1 MYSFLKLFFCSVLA
15 FSSLASPLRAAL
27 PLGLEA
33 YQDSHI
39 QSLGAVLRHR
49 IERDPFN
56 IVATAL
62 FALAI
67 LHTFCVGYFQRKAHH
82 LEESHKSKL
91 KSKGLEEAKR
101 VCFKAQ
107 VFHFLGE
114 VEAIFGIWVLPLLV
128 LIVYNKGFGAMVHYF
143 ETLNFTEPFFVVIIM
158 AIASTRPILYLAESV
173 LSQVVRLGQG
183 TVLAWW
189 FVILTLGPI
198 LGSFITE
205 PAAMTLSALLLSR
218 KFYQLNPSGVLK
230 YASLGLLFVNISV
243 GGTLTP
249 FAAPPILMV
258 AAKWGFTLKFTFFSM
273 GIHACFG
280 ILAANTLFAWLFRK
294 EFKALEAKNQAMEA
308 SQSQESIPLWVVG
321 VHLLFLGWTVMFLH
335 TPGLYV
341 GGFLFFLGFMQAT
354 SHYQEGLSL
363 RGPLLV
369 GFFLAGLVVH
379 GGLQQ
384 WWIEP
389 VLSRLGETT
398 LYFGAMA
405 LTAFNDNAAIT
416 YLASLVPSFQN
427 NLDLQ
432 VAVVEGAVTGG
443 GLTVIANAPNPA
455 GQSILSKYFPEGV
468 SPLKLFLGALGPT
481 AVMVVFFRYI

>member
-1 MYSFLKLFFCSVLA
+1 MSSFLKFFFCSIVGL
-15 FSSLASPLRAAL
+15 FSLYSPLKASV
-27 PLGLEA
+27 PLGLEV
-33 YQDSHI
+33 YQDSTI
-39 QSLGAVLRHR
+39 QSLGAVLLHR
-49 IERDPFN
+49 IENDPFN
-56 IVATAL
+56 ALATAL

-67 LHTFCVGYFQRKAHH
+67 LHTFCVSYFQKKAHDLQERH
-82 LEESHKSKL
+82 TAKL
-91 KSKGLEEAKR
+91 KQKGLESTVS
-101 VCFKAQ
+101 VCFRAQ
-107 VFHFLGE
+107 ALHFLGE

-128 LIVYNKGFGAMVHYF
+128 FMASHKGFGAMVHYF
-143 ETLNFTEPFFVVIIM
+143 EGLNFTEPFFVVIIM
-158 AIASTRPILYLAESV
+158 AIASTRPVLYLAESI
-173 LSQVVRLGQG
+173 LSQIVRLAKG

-205 PAAMTLSALLLSR
+205 PAAMTLSALMLAR
-218 KFYQLNPSGVLK
+218 KFYQLTPSNLLK
-230 YASLGLLFVNISV
+230 YATLGLLFVNVSV

-258 AAKWGFTLKFTFFSM
+258 AAKWGFSLKFTFFNI
-273 GIHACFG
+273 GLHACLG
-280 ILAANTLFAWLFRK
+280 ILAANTLFALLFRK
-294 EFKALEAKNQAMEA
+294 EFKALEAKNQGLEA
-308 SQSQESIPLWVVG
+308 KPDPIPLWVVA
-321 VHLLFLGWTVMFLH
+321 VHVFFLGWTVLFLH

-354 SHYQEGLSL
+354 GQYQEQLSL

-455 GQSILSKYFPEGV
+455 GQSILSRYFPEGV
-468 SPLKLFLGALGPT
+468 SPLKLFLAALVPT
-481 AVMVVFFRYI
+481 AVMVVFFRCI

>member
-1 MYSFLKLFFCSVLA
+1 MSYFSKFFFCSILGL
-15 FSSLASPLRAAL
+15 FSLYSPLRAAV
-27 PLGLEA
+27 PLALEA
-33 YQDSHI
+33 YQDSPT
-39 QSLGAVLRHR
+39 QSLGAVLLHR

-56 IVATAL
+56 ALATAL

-67 LHTFCVGYFQRKAHH
+67 LHTFCVGYFQKKAHDLDEKH
-82 LEESHKSKL
+82 TAKL
-91 KSKGLEEAKR
+91 KQKGLESTVS

-128 LIVYNKGFGAMVHYF
+128 CITYNKGLGAMVHYF
-143 ETLNFTEPFFVVIIM
+143 EGLNFTEPFFVVIIM
-158 AIASTRPILYLAESV
+158 AIASTRPVLYMAESI
-173 LSQVVRLGQG
+173 LNQIVRLAKG

-205 PAAMTLSALLLSR
+205 PAAMTLSALMLAR
-218 KFYQLNPSGVLK
+218 KFYQLNPSNLLK
-230 YASLGLLFVNISV
+230 YGTLGLLFVNVSV

-273 GIHACFG
+273 GIHACLG
-280 ILAANTLFAWLFRK
+280 ILAANTLFALLFRK
-294 EFKALEAKNQAMEA
+294 EFKALEAKNQGLETKPDP
-308 SQSQESIPLWVVG
+308 IPLWVVG
-321 VHLLFLGWTVMFLH
+321 VHLFFLGWTVLFLH

-354 SHYQEGLSL
+354 SQYQEALSL

-455 GQSILSKYFPEGV
+455 GQSILSRYFPEGV
-468 SPLKLFLGALGPT
+468 SPLKLFLGALVPT
-481 AVMVVFFRYI
+481 AVMVVFFRCI